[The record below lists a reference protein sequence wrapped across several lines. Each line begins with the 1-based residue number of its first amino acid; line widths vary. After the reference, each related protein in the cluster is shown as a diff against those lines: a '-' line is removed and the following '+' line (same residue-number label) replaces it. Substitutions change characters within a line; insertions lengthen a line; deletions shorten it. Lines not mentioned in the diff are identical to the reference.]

1 MPSGTAAGPATL
13 IPFAPDAPTLERAL
27 AILAQDGSVSPA
39 DAVRRRE
46 ALALFAALPA
56 PGARPRRGWRHDYDK
71 LTFDDLVWTTGR
83 RRQPAV
89 GPSVTDPDDEPD
101 LPALATENAGGLFHL
116 GATLLEPD
124 VPSAADSRVVV
135 LPLGDASRPHPELV
149 ARTLYEIADWRAD
162 RFSALA
168 TAFENCGAF
177 VYVPDGVVVDA
188 PIQLVWA
195 NTAAR
200 NEAVFP
206 HVLVVLGEGAR
217 ATVIERHVGDGDPFI
232 CGVVEVHAGE
242 RAQLDYVTVQQAG
255 EGARVFFRRTARC
268 ARDAEVR
275 WNLAELGGAL
285 ARTVLDTQLGAV
297 GGRAETAALFFTTG
311 FAHVDLT
318 TGTEHVV
325 GPTTSNTA
333 VRSAANDRGQGR
345 YVGNI
350 VIRPH
355 AHGSDATLRDDAL
368 LLSAHAHIDAVPA
381 LEIASNDV
389 KAFHGATVGS
399 LDEDALFYVSS
410 RGIARSEAL
419 RMITLGFF
427 EPVITRFPGEAL
439 RDEIRTALDAK
450 IDAATET
457 A

>member
-1 MPSGTAAGPATL
+1 MPSGTADLATL

-27 AILAQDGSVSPA
+27 AILAQEGSGSFA
-39 DAVRRRE
+39 DATLRRE
-46 ALALFAALPA
+46 GLELFAALPP
-56 PGARPRRGWRHDYDK
+56 PGARPRRGWRYDYGK
-71 LTFDDLVWTTGR
+71 LVYDDLVWTTGR
-83 RRQPAV
+83 RRQMAAAPGV
-89 GPSVTDPDDEPD
+89 PGTDDGSD
-101 LPALATENAGGLFHL
+101 LPALATDNAGGLFHL
-116 GATLLEPD
+116 GATLLEAP
-124 VPSAADSRVVV
+124 VSSGADDPRVGV
-135 LPLGDASRPHPELV
+135 LPLTDARRLHPDLL
-149 ARTLYEIADWRAD
+149 ACMLHEIADWRAD

-168 TAFENCGAF
+168 AAFENCGAF

-195 NTAAR
+195 NTPAR
-200 NEAVFP
+200 DEAVFP
-206 HVLVVLGEGAR
+206 HVLVMLGAGAR
-217 ATVIERHVGDGDPFI
+217 ATVIERHVGGGDPFV
-232 CGVVEVHAGE
+232 CGLVEVHAGE
-242 RAQLDYVTVQQAG
+242 RAQLDYVTVQQAS
-255 EGARVFFRRTARC
+255 EGARLFFRRAARC
-268 ARDAEVR
+268 ARDAQVR

-285 ARTVLDTQLGAV
+285 ARTVLDTRLHAV
-297 GGRAETAALFFTTG
+297 GGRGETAALFFTTG

-410 RGIARSEAL
+410 RGIARNEAL

>member
-27 AILAQDGSVSPA
+27 EVLAQDGATPL
-39 DAVRRRE
+39 DAERRRE
-46 ALALFAALPA
+46 ALDLYLTLPA

-71 LTFDDLVWTTGR
+71 LRFDDLVWTTGR
-83 RRQPAV
+83 RRQPAAAPNV
-89 GPSVTDPDDEPD
+89 AQSDDEID
-101 LPALATENAGGLFHL
+101 RPALATDNAGGLFHL
-116 GATLLEPD
+116 GATLLESDAP
-124 VPSAADSRVVV
+124 AAGSRVVV
-135 LPLGDASRPHPELV
+135 LPLGDAVRLHPEIV
-149 ARTLYEIADWRAD
+149 ARTLYGIADWRAD

-195 NTAAR
+195 NTPAR
-200 NEAVFP
+200 DEAVFP
-206 HVLVVLGEGAR
+206 HVLVVLGAGAR
-217 ATVIERHVGDGDPFI
+217 ATVIERHVGSGDPFI

-255 EGARVFFRRTARC
+255 EGARVFFRRTAQC
-268 ARDAEVR
+268 AREAEVR
-275 WNLAELGGAL
+275 WNLAELGGTL

-345 YVGNI
+345 YIGNI

-368 LLSAHAHIDAVPA
+368 LLSAHAHIDAIPA

-389 KAFHGATVGS
+389 RAFHGATVGS

-457 A
+457 S